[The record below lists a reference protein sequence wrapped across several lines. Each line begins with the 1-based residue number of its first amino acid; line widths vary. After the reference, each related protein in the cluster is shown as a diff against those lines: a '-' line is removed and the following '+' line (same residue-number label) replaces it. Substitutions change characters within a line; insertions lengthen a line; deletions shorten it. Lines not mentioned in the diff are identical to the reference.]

1 MFLPFSNFR
10 IIVFWDL
17 DCKLHATDLEAS
29 TETKVLKNVVSKKPR
44 KNSTG
49 IISV

>member
-1 MFLPFSNFR
+1 
-10 IIVFWDL
+10 L

-29 TETKVLKNVVSKKPR
+29 TETKVLKNMVNKKPK
-44 KNSTG
+44 KNSTR